1 MEYLKFTPELAN
13 DWKNALNSTETS
25 MPYVFKRVMDSLNS
39 SQLQSKL
46 WLIEELNWLEI
57 KPTNVCLIAGWY
69 AQYVVPLLLDTFPSI
84 QLIENFEIDKDI
96 REMTYRFNKRFKD
109 EDKYRVV
116 IRNIMFKELGR
127 EHDFDLVINCA
138 CEHMFPMWKFRE
150 INEEQDPVYV
160 LQSSDDDTHDDHINC
175 VQSTD
180 ELIEQARI
188 VDVLYSG
195 SIKLHNGTTR
205 FMVIGD
211 TRSMY
216 SRSTGCS

>member
-46 WLIEELNWLEI
+46 WLIEELNCLEI

-116 IRNIMFKELGR
+116 IKNIMFKELGR

-150 INEEQDPVYV
+150 INEEQDPMYV
-160 LQSSDDDTHDDHINC
+160 LQSSDDDTHEDHINC
-175 VQSTD
+175 VQSVD

-188 VDVLYSG
+188 VDVIYSG

-205 FMVIGD
+205 FMVIGQ
-211 TRSMY
+211 
-216 SRSTGCS
+216 

>member
-188 VDVLYSG
+188 VDVFYSG

-205 FMVIGD
+205 FMVIGQ
-211 TRSMY
+211 
-216 SRSTGCS
+216 

>member
-46 WLIEELNWLEI
+46 WLIEELNCLEI

-116 IRNIMFKELGR
+116 IKNIMFKELSK
-127 EHDFDLVINCA
+127 EQDFDLVINCA

-188 VDVLYSG
+188 VDVFYSG

-205 FMVIGD
+205 FMVIGQ
-211 TRSMY
+211 
-216 SRSTGCS
+216 

>member
-46 WLIEELNWLEI
+46 WLIEELNCLEI

-116 IRNIMFKELGR
+116 IKNIMFKELSK
-127 EHDFDLVINCA
+127 EQDFDLVINCA
-138 CEHMFPMWKFRE
+138 CEHMFPMLKFRE

-160 LQSSDDDTHDDHINC
+160 LQSSDDDTHEDHINC
-175 VQSTD
+175 IQSVD

-195 SIKLHNGTTR
+195 SIKLYNGTTR
-205 FMVIGD
+205 FMVIGQ
-211 TRSMY
+211 
-216 SRSTGCS
+216 

>member
-46 WLIEELNWLEI
+46 WLIEELNCLEI

-69 AQYVVPLLLDTFPSI
+69 AQYVVPLLLDIFPSI

-116 IRNIMFKELGR
+116 IKNIMFKELGR

-195 SIKLHNGTTR
+195 SIKLHNATTR
-205 FMVIGD
+205 FMVIGQ
-211 TRSMY
+211 
-216 SRSTGCS
+216 

>member
-1 MEYLKFTPELAN
+1 MGHLNFTPELAN
-13 DWKNALNSTETS
+13 DWKNAINSTQTS

-46 WLIEELNWLEI
+46 WLVEELNRLQMEV
-57 KPTNVCLIAGWY
+57 TNVCLVAGWY
-69 AQYVVPLLLDTFPSI
+69 AQYIIPLLLDNFSSI

-96 REMTYRFNKRFKD
+96 REVTYRFNKRFKD

-116 IRNIMFKELGR
+116 IKNIMFKELAR

-160 LQSSDDDTHDDHINC
+160 LQSSDDDTHEDHINC

-205 FMVIGD
+205 FMVIGQ
-211 TRSMY
+211 
-216 SRSTGCS
+216 

>member
-46 WLIEELNWLEI
+46 WLIEELNCLEI

-69 AQYVVPLLLDTFPSI
+69 AQYVVPLLLDTFSSI

-116 IRNIMFKELGR
+116 IKNIMFKELSK
-127 EHDFDLVINCA
+127 EQDFDLVINCA

-175 VQSTD
+175 VQSVD

-205 FMVIGD
+205 FMVIGQ
-211 TRSMY
+211 
-216 SRSTGCS
+216 

>member
-46 WLIEELNWLEI
+46 WLIEELNCLEI

-69 AQYVVPLLLDTFPSI
+69 AQYVVPLLLDTFSSI

-116 IRNIMFKELGR
+116 IKNIMFKELSK
-127 EHDFDLVINCA
+127 EQDFDLVINCA

-180 ELIEQARI
+180 ELIELARI

-205 FMVIGD
+205 FMVIGQ
-211 TRSMY
+211 
-216 SRSTGCS
+216 

>member
-46 WLIEELNWLEI
+46 WLIEELNCLEI

-116 IRNIMFKELGR
+116 IKNIMFKELSK
-127 EHDFDLVINCA
+127 EQDFDLVINCA

-205 FMVIGD
+205 FMVIGQ
-211 TRSMY
+211 
-216 SRSTGCS
+216 

>member
-1 MEYLKFTPELAN
+1 MEHLKFTPELAN

-46 WLIEELNWLEI
+46 WLIEELNRIEI
-57 KPTNVCLIAGWY
+57 KATNVCLIAGWY

-116 IRNIMFKELGR
+116 IKNIMFKELGR

-150 INEEQDPVYV
+150 INEEQDPMYV
-160 LQSSDDDTHDDHINC
+160 LQSSDDDTHEDHINC
-175 VQSTD
+175 VQSVD

-188 VDVLYSG
+188 VDVIYSG

-205 FMVIGD
+205 FMVIGQ
-211 TRSMY
+211 
-216 SRSTGCS
+216 

>member
-116 IRNIMFKELGR
+116 IKNIMFKELGK

-205 FMVIGD
+205 FMVIGQ
-211 TRSMY
+211 
-216 SRSTGCS
+216 

>member
-46 WLIEELNWLEI
+46 WLIEELNCLEI

-69 AQYVVPLLLDTFPSI
+69 AQYVVPLLLDTFSSI

-116 IRNIMFKELGR
+116 IKNIRFKELSK
-127 EHDFDLVINCA
+127 EQEFDLVINCA
-138 CEHMFPMWKFRE
+138 GEHLFPMWKFRE

-205 FMVIGD
+205 FMVIGQ
-211 TRSMY
+211 
-216 SRSTGCS
+216 

>member
-69 AQYVVPLLLDTFPSI
+69 AQYVVPLLLDTFSSI

-116 IRNIMFKELGR
+116 IKNIMFKELGR

-205 FMVIGD
+205 FMVIGQ
-211 TRSMY
+211 
-216 SRSTGCS
+216 

>member
-1 MEYLKFTPELAN
+1 MGHLNFTPELAN
-13 DWKNALNSTETS
+13 DWKNAINSTQTS

-46 WLIEELNWLEI
+46 WLVEELNKLRMEVPSEAY
-57 KPTNVCLIAGWY
+57 KLQMEVTNVCLIAGWY

-116 IRNIMFKELGR
+116 IKNIMFKELGR

-160 LQSSDDDTHDDHINC
+160 LQSSDDDTHEDHINC
-175 VQSTD
+175 VQSVD

-188 VDVLYSG
+188 VDVIYSG

-205 FMVIGD
+205 FMVIGQ
-211 TRSMY
+211 
-216 SRSTGCS
+216 

>member
-46 WLIEELNWLEI
+46 WLIEELNCLEI

-69 AQYVVPLLLDTFPSI
+69 AQYVVPLLLDTFSSI

-116 IRNIMFKELGR
+116 IKNIMFKELSK
-127 EHDFDLVINCA
+127 EQDFDLVINCA

-160 LQSSDDDTHDDHINC
+160 LQSSDDDTHEDHINC
-175 VQSTD
+175 IQSAD

-205 FMVIGD
+205 FMVIGQ
-211 TRSMY
+211 
-216 SRSTGCS
+216 

>member
-46 WLIEELNWLEI
+46 WLIEELNCLEI

-69 AQYVVPLLLDTFPSI
+69 AQYVVPLLLDTFSSI

-116 IRNIMFKELGR
+116 IKNIMFKELSK
-127 EHDFDLVINCA
+127 EQDFDLVINCA

-175 VQSTD
+175 VQSAD

-188 VDVLYSG
+188 VDVFYSG
-195 SIKLHNGTTR
+195 SIKLDNGTTR
-205 FMVIGD
+205 FMVIGQ
-211 TRSMY
+211 
-216 SRSTGCS
+216 

>member
-1 MEYLKFTPELAN
+1 MEHLKFTPELAN

-46 WLIEELNWLEI
+46 WLIEELNCLEI

-116 IRNIMFKELGR
+116 IKNIMFKELSK
-127 EHDFDLVINCA
+127 EQDFDLVINCA

-205 FMVIGD
+205 FMVIGQ
-211 TRSMY
+211 
-216 SRSTGCS
+216 

>member
-46 WLIEELNWLEI
+46 WLIEELNCLEI

-69 AQYVVPLLLDTFPSI
+69 AQYVVPLLLDTFSSI

-109 EDKYRVV
+109 EDKYRVT
-116 IRNIMFKELGR
+116 IKNIMFKELGR

-160 LQSSDDDTHDDHINC
+160 LQSSDDDTHEDHINC
-175 VQSTD
+175 IQSAD

-188 VDVLYSG
+188 LDVIYSG

-205 FMVIGD
+205 FMVIGQ
-211 TRSMY
+211 
-216 SRSTGCS
+216 

>member
-46 WLIEELNWLEI
+46 WLIEELNCLEI

-69 AQYVVPLLLDTFPSI
+69 AQYVVPLLLDTFSSI

-116 IRNIMFKELGR
+116 IKNIMFKELSK
-127 EHDFDLVINCA
+127 EQDFDLVINCA

-205 FMVIGD
+205 FMV
-211 TRSMY
+211 
-216 SRSTGCS
+216 

>member
-46 WLIEELNWLEI
+46 WLIEELNCLEI

-69 AQYVVPLLLDTFPSI
+69 AQYVVPLLLDTFSSI

-116 IRNIMFKELGR
+116 IKNIMFKELGK

-205 FMVIGD
+205 FMVIGQ
-211 TRSMY
+211 
-216 SRSTGCS
+216 

>member
-46 WLIEELNWLEI
+46 WLIKELNRIEI
-57 KPTNVCLIAGWY
+57 KATNVCLIAGWY

-116 IRNIMFKELGR
+116 IKNIMFKELGR

-150 INEEQDPVYV
+150 INEEQDPMYV
-160 LQSSDDDTHDDHINC
+160 LQSSDDDTHEDHINC
-175 VQSTD
+175 VQSVD

-188 VDVLYSG
+188 VDVIYSG

-205 FMVIGD
+205 FMVIGQ
-211 TRSMY
+211 
-216 SRSTGCS
+216 

>member
-46 WLIEELNWLEI
+46 WLIEELNRIEI
-57 KPTNVCLIAGWY
+57 KATNVCLIAGWY
-69 AQYVVPLLLDTFPSI
+69 AQYVVPLLLDIFPSI

-116 IRNIMFKELGR
+116 IKNIMFKELSK
-127 EHDFDLVINCA
+127 EQDFDLVINCA

-188 VDVLYSG
+188 VDVFYSG

-205 FMVIGD
+205 FMVIGQ
-211 TRSMY
+211 
-216 SRSTGCS
+216 

>member
-1 MEYLKFTPELAN
+1 MEHLKFTPELAN

-46 WLIEELNWLEI
+46 WLIDELRKQDIETPQFN
-57 KPTNVCLIAGWY
+57 KMTNVCLIAGWY

-116 IRNIMFKELGR
+116 IKNIMFKELGR

-175 VQSTD
+175 VQSAD

-188 VDVLYSG
+188 VDVIYSG

-205 FMVIGD
+205 FMVIGQ
-211 TRSMY
+211 
-216 SRSTGCS
+216 

>member
-46 WLIEELNWLEI
+46 WLIEELNCLEI

-69 AQYVVPLLLDTFPSI
+69 AQYVVPLLLDTFSSI

-116 IRNIMFKELGR
+116 IKNIMFKELGR

-205 FMVIGD
+205 FMVIGQ
-211 TRSMY
+211 
-216 SRSTGCS
+216 

>member
-46 WLIEELNWLEI
+46 WLIEELNRIEI
-57 KPTNVCLIAGWY
+57 KATNVCLIAGWY
-69 AQYVVPLLLDTFPSI
+69 AQYVVPLLLDIFPSI

-116 IRNIMFKELGR
+116 IKNIMFKELSK
-127 EHDFDLVINCA
+127 EQDFDLVINCA

-175 VQSTD
+175 VQSAD

-205 FMVIGD
+205 FMVIGQ
-211 TRSMY
+211 
-216 SRSTGCS
+216 